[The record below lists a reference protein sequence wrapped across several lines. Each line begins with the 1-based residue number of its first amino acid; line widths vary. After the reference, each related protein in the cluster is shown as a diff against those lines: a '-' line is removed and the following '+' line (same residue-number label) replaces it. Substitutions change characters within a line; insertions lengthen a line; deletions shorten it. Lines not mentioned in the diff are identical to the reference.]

1 MTELVKKNKIVLIYT
16 LLTELVIVIATGLEL
31 FFGGVAPI
39 VMFGMVSIIIT
50 NSIICGLMFRK
61 NKSSENFRYI
71 AIGGFLV
78 VFLLTVFCVETFWIF
93 FIPFIRVSFQNGS
106 VN

>member
-1 MTELVKKNKIVLIYT
+1 MTELIKKNKIVLIYT

-71 AIGGFLV
+71 AIGGFSS
-78 VFLLTVFCVETFWIF
+78 LTVTSPMGMHM
-93 FIPFIRVSFQNGS
+93 PFSLASI
-106 VN
+106 